1 MLQRVKGRSWLVIR
15 GTGTPSE
22 GPALACRE
30 TPDRAVSQ
38 GLSGQALGAGA
49 HVCES
54 MLRVHLSAGRSDP
67 AAVVSW

>member
-1 MLQRVKGRSWLVIR
+1 M
-15 GTGTPSE
+15 
-22 GPALACRE
+22 CRQ

-49 HVCES
+49 RVCES
-54 MLRVHLSAGRSDP
+54 MLRVHLSAGTSDP